1 MSRPI
6 TIPFRFKILV
16 AVLFLVTLVVSLI
29 TFTMARMFH
38 EDKAAYVS
46 DLASVIAV
54 HAADEATVVLGGFRD
69 RLLELGQQ
77 YDEPELAADA
87 RVAGMR
93 ADFSSM
99 TGVVAVRL
107 LEGGAAVTTMVD
119 TSALARAGADRER
132 LMAGLDQLQAA
143 ANSAPPVQ
151 PRIANATTSPRF
163 PAMAMTVNV
172 PRPAGRPP
180 LVVIGVMDQQRALSL
195 GRGSKAFEVFLTD
208 DHGNVLSHADP
219 RFVAGR
225 TRFDWMPQLPA
236 GSLALA
242 KEYSRGGVDMIGGF
256 ARTGFPNVVAGAQIP
271 RSAAFFAT
279 RRLLRDLVVV
289 ALVLLLS
296 AAVISLWWSG
306 RVTRSLARLAKAAKV
321 IGRGDFGTRVDVDAG
336 DEMGQLAQSFNQM
349 AGELQTRDQAL
360 RQAQMALIQS
370 EKMAAF
376 GQLGAGIAHEVKNP
390 LAGIQGIVQ
399 LAARGVKPDEPM
411 HQTLAIIEKETKRC
425 RAIIDNLLKFARQEK
440 LEPEPMDVSTVIVD
454 TAAILRHQM
463 SLHRVELR
471 TSAEQGLPPILG
483 SANQLQQVLMNLMLN
498 AEQAIEESGKG
509 GVVEVS
515 AVRAGEHVELR
526 VRDDGPG
533 IPAHIVPRVFEPFF
547 TTKPTGKGTGL
558 GLSVTFGIVRDH
570 GGTIRVES
578 AEGQGTTFV
587 IALPLPQAESDAA
600 PDAPATPNA
609 EGEQRAA

>member
-6 TIPFRFKILV
+6 QIPFRFKILV
-16 AVLFLVTLVVSLI
+16 AALLLVTLVVSLI

-54 HAADEATVVLGGFRD
+54 HAADEATVVLGAFRD
-69 RLLELGQQ
+69 RLLELGERVQEEGQ
-77 YDEPELAADA
+77 SPEARAAA
-87 RVAGMR
+87 LR
-93 ADFSSM
+93 ADFASM
-99 TGVVAVRL
+99 TGAVAVRVV
-107 LEGGAAVTTMVD
+107 EGG
-119 TSALARAGADRER
+119 SALATIVDTAAVERAGADRAR
-132 LMAGLDQLQAA
+132 LLATLDELQHAA
-143 ANSAPPVQ
+143 AAAPPAQ
-151 PRIANATTSPRF
+151 PRVTNATSSPHL
-163 PAMAMTVNV
+163 PALALSVGV
-172 PRPAGRPP
+172 PRPAGAPP
-180 LVVIGVMDQQRALSL
+180 LTVIGVFDQQGLAL
-195 GRGSKAFEVFLTD
+195 GRGSRAFEVFLTD
-208 DHGNVLSHADP
+208 DHGNVLIHAD
-219 RFVAGR
+219 RRYVAAH
-225 TRFDWMPQLPA
+225 TRFEWMPAVPE

-242 KEYSRGGVDMIGGF
+242 REYSRGGVDMIGGF

-279 RRLLRDLVVV
+279 RRLLRDLVLV
-289 ALVLLLS
+289 ALVLLLA
-296 AAVISLWWSG
+296 AAVASMWWSG
-306 RVTRSLARLAKAAKV
+306 RVTRSLARLAKATQG
-321 IGRGDFGTRVDVDAG
+321 IGRGDFQTRVDVRG
-336 DEMGQLAQSFNQM
+336 HDEMGQLAESFNQM
-349 AGELQTRDQAL
+349 AGELHTREQAL

-440 LEPEPMDVSTVIVD
+440 LEPEPMDVATVVTD

-471 TSAEQGLPPILG
+471 TTLEDGLPQIRG

-509 GVVEVS
+509 GLVEVS
-515 AVRAGEHVELR
+515 AVRAGESHVELR

-533 IPAHIVPRVFEPFF
+533 IPKHVVPRVFEPFF

-570 GGTIRVES
+570 GGTIRVDSE
-578 AEGQGTTFV
+578 EGQGTTFV
-587 IALPLPQAESDAA
+587 IALPVPGAAPAADAPPAES
-600 PDAPATPNA
+600 
-609 EGEQRAA
+609 ERRAA